1 MHKILNKRGN
11 DVIFTG
17 INYAFRLILKPVLL
31 LAIPLLLTEIQQG
44 YWYTFT
50 SLAALTT
57 FADLGLTT
65 IISQF
70 AAHETA
76 LLTYDAEK
84 KFIWG

>member
-44 YWYTFT
+44 YW
-50 SLAALTT
+50 A
-57 FADLGLTT
+57 
-65 IISQF
+65 
-70 AAHETA
+70 
-76 LLTYDAEK
+76 
-84 KFIWG
+84 